1 MLAVFWLI
9 LNVFDAVWIAYYFQ
23 AATHPNP
30 KSAANRIHGGW
41 QAYFL
46 FMYVFGF
53 FLGCVNIVVCAW
65 YAQSA
70 RPPAR
75 TRVGNGAT
83 RSSIIYYAWHCARIL
98 VFLPVAVIL
107 GLGPFFSPFVGVKIG
122 QKQAWLHRCDTYPV
136 EIVLSGLSF
145 NAPTTAIP
153 TATFSVRQNGILQNQ
168 YQYGLTNDAV
178 NASIWRFGPSPEQPP
193 TDGQIITYNLDN
205 SSLVATC
212 AGNTNQCT
220 QGFFAS
226 EDNGFLSFDL
236 TNSVN
241 STNVKLRTVDPGWAY
256 PENDDAPSFML
267 KEVQPD
273 GNLGEVVVR
282 TVVTQPGHC
291 TSLKVCA
298 NGVTAETLAPVGLT
312 LMKQNEF
319 GRVCTIPN
327 SN

>member
-1 MLAVFWLI
+1 VI
-9 LNVFDAVWIAYYFQ
+9 LDFQ

-122 QKQAWLHRCDTYPV
+122 QKVSWFQLVRLASILIY
-136 EIVLSGLSF
+136 
-145 NAPTTAIP
+145 
-153 TATFSVRQNGILQNQ
+153 FSKRGFIAVIHTQLKSYSAAYRSTPRRPQ
-168 YQYGLTNDAV
+168 YQLLRFPSGRTEFCRTN
-178 NASIWRFGPSPEQPP
+178 I
-193 TDGQIITYNLDN
+193 
-205 SSLVATC
+205 
-212 AGNTNQCT
+212 
-220 QGFFAS
+220 
-226 EDNGFLSFDL
+226 
-236 TNSVN
+236 
-241 STNVKLRTVDPGWAY
+241 STA
-256 PENDDAPSFML
+256 
-267 KEVQPD
+267 
-273 GNLGEVVVR
+273 
-282 TVVTQPGHC
+282 
-291 TSLKVCA
+291 
-298 NGVTAETLAPVGLT
+298 
-312 LMKQNEF
+312 
-319 GRVCTIPN
+319 
-327 SN
+327 